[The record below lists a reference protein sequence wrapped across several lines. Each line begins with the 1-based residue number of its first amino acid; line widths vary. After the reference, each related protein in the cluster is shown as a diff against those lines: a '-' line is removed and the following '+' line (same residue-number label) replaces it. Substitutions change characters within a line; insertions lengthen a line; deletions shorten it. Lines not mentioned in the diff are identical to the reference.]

1 VQLTALVY
9 LLAGVGIAL
18 IVLGGYGIIRDRFS
32 QVTRGT
38 APGVSFTLPLSA
50 FVLLMGVG
58 SILGAG
64 YLSLNST
71 KNAAAKPVPPSHT
84 VSPAPS
90 TPTSTGT
97 HRASG
102 AVSITHPVF
111 GARVGECGVFTGTSD
126 LPPGQTLVLSAQN
139 LSDPSKVIY
148 LEAVNNWNKP
158 ADLSDWTGYQYFG
171 SGDTSVGQT
180 FEVSIIVIK
189 TGTVAAALAEPTNN
203 PVWHV
208 KSLPNGSKVKQ
219 TLRVVRMKGPG
230 PAVCH

>member
-1 VQLTALVY
+1 
-9 LLAGVGIAL
+9 
-18 IVLGGYGIIRDRFS
+18 
-32 QVTRGT
+32 
-38 APGVSFTLPLSA
+38 
-50 FVLLMGVG
+50 
-58 SILGAG
+58 
-64 YLSLNST
+64 
-71 KNAAAKPVPPSHT
+71 
-84 VSPAPS
+84 
-90 TPTSTGT
+90 
-97 HRASG
+97 
-102 AVSITHPVF
+102 
-111 GARVGECGVFTGTSD
+111 
-126 LPPGQTLVLSAQN
+126 LVLSAQN